1 MDRIIVDTTIM
12 ITTIITTDITM
23 AITTDIITDIMEDI
37 TTDIMEDIM
46 EDTTEEGITEVGI
59 MEAIIEIKPLITYL
73 YVLLMKLDN
82 NKKLTLSEPFVH
94 FHDDFF
100 ESSSFLQAHQ
110 NTFIIL
116 S

>member
-37 TTDIMEDIM
+37 TTDIMED
-46 EDTTEEGITEVGI
+46 TTEEGITEAGI

-82 NKKLTLSEPFVH
+82 TKRLTLSKPFVH
-94 FHDDFF
+94 FHNDFF
-100 ESSSFLQAHQ
+100 KPSSFLQAHQ

>member
-37 TTDIMEDIM
+37 TTDIM